1 MLFTYAFQNAGVL
14 AIPIFSIFS
23 LRITQDIEDI
33 IENDKKSAS
42 ILNAGLH
49 KIVYIII
56 RQY

>member
-1 MLFTYAFQNAGVL
+1 MLFTYASKNAGVL
-14 AIPIFSIFS
+14 AIPIFSVFS

-33 IENDKKSAS
+33 IENDKKLES
-42 ILNAGLH
+42 ILSVGLH